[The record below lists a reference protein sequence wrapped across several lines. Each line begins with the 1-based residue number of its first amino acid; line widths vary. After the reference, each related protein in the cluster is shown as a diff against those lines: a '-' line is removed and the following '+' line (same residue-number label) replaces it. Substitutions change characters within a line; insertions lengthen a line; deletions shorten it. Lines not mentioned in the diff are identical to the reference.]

1 METLQLLVASLEM
14 IGSEGTSF
22 RREIV
27 QLRAIAVLSVLLF
40 HLKVP
45 GFQGGFVG
53 VDVFFVISGYLITRN
68 ILVDDAGGRF
78 SFSAFYLRRTRRI
91 YPALIFTVLMTYLSG
106 ALWTAPLLF
115 LDIAKECTHALLS
128 IANIQ
133 YWREASHYFAA
144 KSDELALLH
153 CWSLSLEEQFYL
165 IWPALLIAAAR
176 VGCIRSAIVLLSLAS
191 FLATIWV
198 GPIDSSA
205 VFFLMPFRMFEFGC
219 GALVLFAGQTPRR
232 QSVRELLSA
241 AGFAVILSSAL
252 LLQPDTSRQELLV
265 VIPCLGAAA
274 VIWTGDTTFVSRALR
289 SQALTAIGTISYS
302 LYLCHWPI
310 IFYSR
315 FIFGEAADTAGGN
328 IVMLVTMLFVATS
341 MYYFVERRFIVAGGA
356 ASGAPLK
363 TLMKFSAA
371 ILAFAILTHA
381 TFILKGFAWRVPE
394 SVLADGRLDSSP
406 TTDQV
411 VWPPGLP
418 IVDLAGDSHA
428 EMYVA
433 AMLPLVESLGG
444 NLQYI
449 GTAGCPIVK
458 GAAIRSRRRVDCLRG
473 RDEQIAQLETQ
484 TRPLI
489 FIQRWETYDD
499 AGIDYDQPGMWPNDA
514 GSFAKLEAALSET
527 LRVLTPVRRVMIVGA
542 QVPAGCEIN
551 RPRLLQGPLPHVPPP
566 PCSPMSKVNAVAAGA
581 AINAMLARVQSKYP
595 GRVDLLK
602 PVDYLCY
609 QTCPTYHAGHWL
621 YWDATHFTLAGSTFM
636 TDRAASTF
644 RTFILGRSNAM
655 SSGAPTEN

>member
-1 METLQLLVASLEM
+1 MSL
-14 IGSEGTSF
+14 GGKGF
-22 RREIV
+22 RGEIV

-68 ILVDDAGGRF
+68 ILREQAEGRF
-78 SFSAFYLRRTRRI
+78 SFGAFYLRRTRRI
-91 YPALIFTVLMTYLSG
+91 YPALIFTVLATYLAG

-176 VGCIRSAIVLLSLAS
+176 VGRIRSAIVLLSLAS
-191 FLATIWV
+191 FMATIWI
-198 GPIDSSA
+198 GPIDRSA
-205 VFFLMPFRMFEFGC
+205 VFFLMPFRIFEFGC
-219 GALVLFAGQTPRR
+219 GALVHFVGKTPPR

-241 AGFAVILSSAL
+241 SGFAVILSSAL
-252 LLQPDTSRQELLV
+252 MLRPETSRQELLV
-265 VIPCLGAAA
+265 LIPCLGAAA
-274 VIWTGDTTFVSRALR
+274 VIWAGDATFISRVLR
-289 SQALTAIGTISYS
+289 LQALTAIGTISYS

-315 FIFGEAADTAGGN
+315 FIFGEAADSVGG
-328 IVMLVTMLFVATS
+328 IMVMLVTMLFIACG
-341 MYYFVERRFIVAGGA
+341 MYYFVERRFIISTA
-356 ASGAPLK
+356 ASGVPWKA
-363 TLMKFSAA
+363 LMKFSAA
-371 ILAFAILTHA
+371 TLTLVVLTHA
-381 TFILKGFAWRVPE
+381 TFVLKGFAWRVPE

-406 TTDQV
+406 ARDQV
-411 VWPPGLP
+411 VRPSDRP

-433 AMLPLVESLGG
+433 AMLPLVESQGG
-444 NLQYI
+444 DLQYV

-458 GAAIRSRRRVDCLRG
+458 GAAIKSRRRMDCLRD
-473 RDEQIAQLETQ
+473 RDEQIAQLATQ

-499 AGIDYDQPGMWPNDA
+499 VGIDYDRPGMWSNEA
-514 GSFAKLEAALSET
+514 GSFTKLEAALSET
-527 LRVLTPVRRVMIVGA
+527 LGALTPVRRVMLVGA
-542 QVPAGCEIN
+542 QVPASCEIN
-551 RPRLLQGPLPHVPPP
+551 RPRLLQGPLRHVPPR
-566 PCSPMSKVNAVAAGA
+566 PCAPMSKASAVMAGA
-581 AINAMLARVQSKYP
+581 AVNAMLARVQSKYP

-602 PVDYLCY
+602 PVDYLCDE
-609 QTCPTYHAGHWL
+609 TCPTYHAGHWL
-621 YWDATHFTLAGSTFM
+621 YWDATHFTLAGSMFM

-644 RTFILGRSNAM
+644 RTFILGVSSAM
-655 SSGAPTEN
+655 SSGASTEN